1 MSDVNDFT
9 LEKIVTFL
17 KDYSWIYN
25 FKVTNLLS
33 DNIVDQIPLLWR
45 EFLSTLDINK
55 FNEIFIYQNY
65 DKNSVPN
72 KIINFLSQYNS
83 ILLSFPVRELVVSDI
98 CNEDKRGVSHKKVHE
113 ISNLSEFIE
122 TKVSSSSTS
131 DIKIVD
137 IGAGLGYLG
146 EQLSR
151 RGFSVIGVE
160 TSRGH
165 VERAETRRQKTGAHT
180 FDTLQLNIDDTS
192 ADNLLRCVTPGQD
205 ICLVSSQFH
214 ICFQQY
220 KAEILTHL

>member
-83 ILLSFPVRELVVSDI
+83 IQLSFPVRELVVSDI

-113 ISNLSEFIE
+113 ISNFSEFIE
-122 TKVSSSSTS
+122 TKVSSTS

-165 VERAETRRQKTGAHT
+165 VERAENRRQKTGAHT

-192 ADNLLRCVTPGQD
+192 ADNLLRCLNPGPGQD

-220 KAEILTHL
+220 KAEILTHF